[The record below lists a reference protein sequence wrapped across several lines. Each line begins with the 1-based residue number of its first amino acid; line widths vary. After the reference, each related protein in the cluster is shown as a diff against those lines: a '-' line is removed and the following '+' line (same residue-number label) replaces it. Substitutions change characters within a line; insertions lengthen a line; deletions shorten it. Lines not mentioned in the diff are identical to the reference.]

1 MASIFG
7 QRIKARLKQMRQTQR
22 WLANQT
28 NIPEQTISNLV
39 NSRYDD
45 SGSISQ
51 AVPIAKALNT
61 TVDYLYGLT
70 TSPDRPIWPSAKV
83 RRLATL
89 AERLPD
95 SELERLIA
103 DVSKKVKE
111 TGDQLWRSQVEQAIE
126 GLVQRHGGDVEA
138 TLRTLDQLVNDSPP
152 TPPGDS
158 ETSSPAPSLFDE
170 WQK

>member
-1 MASIFG
+1 MPSIFG
-7 QRIKARLKQMRQTQR
+7 QRIKARLKQLRQTQR

-28 NIPEQTISNLV
+28 DIPEQTISNLV

-83 RRLATL
+83 RRLAML

-95 SELERLIA
+95 SELDGLIGEA
-103 DVSKKVKE
+103 SRKVKAS
-111 TGDQLWRSQVEQAIE
+111 GDQLWRNQVEQAIE

-138 TLRTLDQLVNDSPP
+138 TLRTLDQLVNELEPKPSGDSEPSPP
-152 TPPGDS
+152 TP
-158 ETSSPAPSLFDE
+158 SLLDE